1 MLNIYDDIKAWQHE
15 ACGLVGRIRA
25 FDRDLAS
32 QLRRSSQSV
41 ALNVAEG
48 MGSSGA
54 ARRNKYAIA
63 LGEAR
68 ECLAV
73 IEVAQAWKYIEE
85 APVGTLDRLDKIT
98 ATLFKLV
105 RPR

>member
-15 ACGLVGRIRA
+15 ACDLVARIRS
-25 FDRDLAS
+25 FDADLAS
-32 QLRRSSQSV
+32 HLRRSSQSV

-54 ARRNKYAIA
+54 ARRNKYSIA

-68 ECLAV
+68 ECMAV
-73 IEVAQAWKYIEE
+73 IEVAQAWEYIEA
-85 APVGTLDRLDKIT
+85 APQGTLDRLDKIT

-105 RPR
+105 RPK

>member
-15 ACGLVGRIRA
+15 ACDLVSHIRA
-25 FDRDLAS
+25 FDAELAS
-32 QLRRSSQSV
+32 HLRRSSQSV

-68 ECLAV
+68 ECMAV
-73 IEVAQAWKYIEE
+73 IEVAQAWRYIEE
-85 APVGTLDRLDKIT
+85 APSGTLDRLDKIT